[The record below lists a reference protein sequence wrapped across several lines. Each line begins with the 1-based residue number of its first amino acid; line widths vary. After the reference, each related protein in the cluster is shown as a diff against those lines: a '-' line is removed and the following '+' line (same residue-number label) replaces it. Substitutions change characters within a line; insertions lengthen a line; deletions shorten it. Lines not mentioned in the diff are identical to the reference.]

1 VVQEEEL
8 QRAGQGL
15 SCPSRVLVI
24 LSQIEPVPLLPI
36 TYMMELNPATNG
48 SGRASW
54 PCLCPASALPLPC
67 LCPASA
73 LPLPCFCPASA
84 LPLPCLCPASALP
97 LQLCKHTC
105 AYACAQVSVN
115 LSKP

>member
-24 LSQIEPVPLLPI
+24 LRQIEPVSLLPI
-36 TYMMELNPATNG
+36 IYMMELNPASNG
-48 SGRASW
+48 SGRASL

-73 LPLPCFCPASA
+73 LPL
-84 LPLPCLCPASALP
+84 
-97 LQLCKHTC
+97 QQCKHTC
-105 AYACAQVSVN
+105 AHACAQVSVN